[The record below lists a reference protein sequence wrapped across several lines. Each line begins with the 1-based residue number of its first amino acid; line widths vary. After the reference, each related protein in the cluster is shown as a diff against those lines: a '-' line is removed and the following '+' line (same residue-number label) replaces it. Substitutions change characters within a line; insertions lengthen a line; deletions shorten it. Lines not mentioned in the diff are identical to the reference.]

1 MVIVKLIMFK
11 DDAHS
16 EAAAITIDANS
27 IKIEGHKLLRCTT
40 HKVVKNLEPNPL
52 FRLYLNYE
60 EQMR

>member
-1 MVIVKLIMFK
+1 MFK